1 MSYVFYNPNDLVYV
15 SNIGYGKLVNCGKFN
30 SVSVKAESRLN
41 QPQEEDVF
49 YFDPRLF
56 LLPGET
62 MDYYVHPLDEQ
73 KEKEI
78 TEEMKEKERDRE
90 KEK

>member
-15 SNIGYGKLVNCGKFN
+15 RDIGYGKLVNCGKFN
-30 SVSVKAESRLN
+30 SVSGKAESKAN
-41 QPQEEDVF
+41 QLLEEDAF

-62 MDYYVHPLDEQ
+62 LDYYVHPLDEQ
-73 KEKEI
+73 NKQEI
-78 TEEMKEKERDRE
+78 TEEMKEKERDKE